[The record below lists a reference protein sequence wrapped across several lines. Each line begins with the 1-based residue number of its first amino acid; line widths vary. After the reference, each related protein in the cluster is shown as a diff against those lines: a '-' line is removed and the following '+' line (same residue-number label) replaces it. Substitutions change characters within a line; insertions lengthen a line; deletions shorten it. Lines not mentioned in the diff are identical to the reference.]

1 MQTRILVQNA
11 DFDLSA
17 EYARLS
23 GQGAVGAVVAFVG
36 LVRELNHGESVRG
49 MSLEHYPGMT
59 ETALTRIVAR
69 AGERWPLS
77 AVTVIHRIGDLYPRD
92 QIVLVLTASAHRHAA
107 YQANQFIMDILK
119 TEAPFWKSE
128 ITPNGRVWVDAR
140 ENDAVARQRWE
151 SDEI

>member
-1 MQTRILVQNA
+1 
-11 DFDLSA
+11 
-17 EYARLS
+17 
-23 GQGAVGAVVAFVG
+23 
-36 LVRELNHGESVRG
+36 
-49 MSLEHYPGMT
+49 
-59 ETALTRIVAR
+59 
-69 AGERWPLS
+69 
-77 AVTVIHRIGDLYPRD
+77 
-92 QIVLVLTASAHRHAA
+92 LTASAHRHAA